1 MKQEGRRRAVDVGAG
16 KTFLGREADRD
27 GEGLRRGVAVF
38 RSWVALR
45 SRWKPVWLVLVGLI
59 GLSPFSAVA
68 QPAKSGA
75 MSQLGV
81 DVVSLKSGKS
91 VRGAI
96 LRQEPNGSVTMAVSR
111 EWLQKANPELLAKLT
126 ADEATAQRTAWE
138 QLRDRL
144 TKLLAA
150 PPESQRSVFFMKQE
164 LERVEKLLAQAEPPE
179 PPQFVWF
186 EAKKEAVAKVS
197 PTMPDRQRVAIW
209 AWSERLKEVET
220 REVADLTRELKQKG
234 VDVTKPAPDLS
245 DQLAARPQ
253 DEREWAARLALVE
266 YAFGTPIDFQGTGDV
281 LVRSNGSRDLKDM
294 APVIAKVLR
303 GQVDSFLKD
312 LTGDGRP
319 GKNKVA
325 SNDDWLKSAKL
336 DAERSGATAFR
347 ATRVDLNVEGRQTA
361 VQSVFV
367 VRVDAGSPEK
377 GQWETVWSHRETADA
392 TKPRAEAE
400 ARIAND
406 PQVKQALDKVKSL
419 GLGAEDQIQQ
429 AIRFGAAT
437 MAAQQTADSRFFE
450 FRDRHL
456 KHLDGPPL
464 WWTK

>member
-1 MKQEGRRRAVDVGAG
+1 MISLLLSLRTR
-16 KTFLGREADRD
+16 FLI
-27 GEGLRRGVAVF
+27 
-38 RSWVALR
+38 
-45 SRWKPVWLVLVGLI
+45 VGLI
-59 GLSPFSAVA
+59 VASFVGLAPLSAVA
-68 QPAKSGA
+68 QPAKSGSL
-75 MSQLGV
+75 SQLGV

-96 LRQEPNGSVTMAVSR
+96 IRQEPNGSLTLAVPR
-111 EWLQKANPELLAKLT
+111 EWLQKANPESLAKL
-126 ADEATAQRTAWE
+126 AAEESTAQREAWE

-144 TKLLAA
+144 TKLLTM
-150 PPESQRSVFFMKQE
+150 PPESQRSVFFLKEE

-179 PPQFVWF
+179 APQFVWF
-186 EAKKEAVAKVS
+186 DAKRETVAKVTPS
-197 PTMPDRQRVAIW
+197 APERQRVALW

-220 REVADLTRELKQKG
+220 RDVADLTKELKQRD
-234 VDVTKPAPDLS
+234 VDPTLPAPDLS
-245 DQLAARPQ
+245 DRLAARPQ
-253 DEREWAARLALVE
+253 DDREWAARMAVVE
-266 YAFGTPIDFQGTGDV
+266 YVFGTPLDFQGTGDV

-319 GKNKVA
+319 AKSKTA
-325 SNDDWLKSAKL
+325 SNSDWLKTAMRE
-336 DAERSGATAFR
+336 AEAANATGFR

-361 VQSVFV
+361 VQSAFV

-377 GQWETVWSHRETADA
+377 AQWETVWSHRETADA
-392 TKPRAEAE
+392 TKVRAEAE

-406 PQVKQALDKVKSL
+406 PQVKQALDTVKSL

-450 FRDRHL
+450 FRDRYV

>member
-1 MKQEGRRRAVDVGAG
+1 MIRWLLTSPTRMTLVRLLVVSL
-16 KTFLGREADRD
+16 LGLASDC
-27 GEGLRRGVAVF
+27 
-38 RSWVALR
+38 AL
-45 SRWKPVWLVLVGLI
+45 
-59 GLSPFSAVA
+59 A
-68 QPAKSGA
+68 QSAKSVP

-96 LRQEPNGSVTMAVSR
+96 LKSEANGSVTMVVPR
-111 EWLQKANPELLAKLT
+111 EWLKQANPELLAKIA
-126 ADEATAQRTAWE
+126 ADEAALQQMAWE
-138 QLRDRL
+138 ELRDRL
-144 TKLLAA
+144 TKLLAT
-150 PPESQRSVFFMKQE
+150 PPESQRSVFFMKEE

-179 PPQFVWF
+179 APQFVWF
-186 EAKKEAVAKVS
+186 EAKREVVAKVS
-197 PTMPDRQRVAIW
+197 PSAPERQRVAML
-209 AWSERLKEVET
+209 AWGERLKEVET
-220 REVADLTRELKQKG
+220 RDVADLTRELKQKG
-234 VDVTKPAPDLS
+234 IDPTNPAPDLS
-245 DQLAARPQ
+245 DQLAARLQ

-266 YAFGTPIDFQGTGDV
+266 YGFGTPIDFQGTGDV
-281 LVRSNGSRDLKDM
+281 LVRSNSSRDLKDM

-319 GKNKVA
+319 AKNKTA
-325 SNDDWLKSAKL
+325 SNNDWLKSAQL
-336 DAERSGATAFR
+336 DAERQDATGFR

-367 VRVDAGSPEK
+367 ARLNTGPQAQSN
-377 GQWETVWSHRETADA
+377 WETIWSHRETADA
-392 TKPRAEAE
+392 TKPRAETE

-406 PQVKQALDKVKSL
+406 PQVKQALDAVKKL
-419 GLGAEDQIQQ
+419 GLGAEDQVQQ

>member
-1 MKQEGRRRAVDVGAG
+1 MIRC
-16 KTFLGREADRD
+16 
-27 GEGLRRGVAVF
+27 
-38 RSWVALR
+38 
-45 SRWKPVWLVLVGLI
+45 WLTSLTRMTLVGLLVVSLL
-59 GLSPFSAVA
+59 GLGPACALA
-68 QPAKSGA
+68 QSAKSVPL
-75 MSQLGV
+75 SQLGV
-81 DVVSLKSGKS
+81 DVVSLKSGKP

-96 LRQEPNGSVTMAVSR
+96 LKSEANGSVTMAVSR
-111 EWLQKANPELLAKLT
+111 EWLKQANPELLVKLT
-126 ADEATAQRTAWE
+126 AEEATEQRVAWE

-144 TKLLAA
+144 TKLLDM

-179 PPQFVWF
+179 APQFVWF
-186 EAKKEAVAKVS
+186 EAKREAIAKVTPS
-197 PTMPDRQRVAIW
+197 APDRQRIALW
-209 AWSERLKEVET
+209 GWGERLKEVET
-220 REVADLTRELKQKG
+220 RDVADLTRELKQKG
-234 VDVTKPAPDLS
+234 VDPTKPAPDLS

-266 YAFGTPIDFQGTGDV
+266 YAFGTPIDFQGTGEV
-281 LVRSNGSRDLKDM
+281 LVRSDASRDLKEM

-319 GKNKVA
+319 AKGKAA
-325 SNDDWLKSAKL
+325 SNNDWLKSAQL
-336 DAERSGATAFR
+336 DTERLGATGFR

-361 VQSVFV
+361 VQSAFV
-367 VRVDAGSPEK
+367 VRINTGPQAQSN
-377 GQWETVWSHRETADA
+377 WETIWSHRETADA
-392 TKPRAEAE
+392 TKPRAETE

-406 PQVKQALDKVKSL
+406 PQVKQALDTVKSL
-419 GLGAEDQIQQ
+419 GLGAEDQVQQ

>member
-1 MKQEGRRRAVDVGAG
+1 MNRCLLKV
-16 KTFLGREADRD
+16 EAASTLIRLLVVSLF
-27 GEGLRRGVAVF
+27 GLLPAC
-38 RSWVALR
+38 
-45 SRWKPVWLVLVGLI
+45 VL
-59 GLSPFSAVA
+59 A
-68 QPAKSGA
+68 QSAKSVA

-96 LRQEPNGSVTMAVSR
+96 LKNEANGSVTMAVPR
-111 EWLQKANPELLAKLT
+111 EWLKQANPELLAKLA
-126 ADEATAQRTAWE
+126 ADEATSQRMAWE
-138 QLRDRL
+138 ELRDRL
-144 TKLLAA
+144 TKLLAT
-150 PPESQRSVFFMKQE
+150 PPESQRSVFFLKEE
-164 LERVEKLLAQAEPPE
+164 LERVEKLLAQAEPSE
-179 PPQFVWF
+179 PTQFVWF
-186 EAKKEAVAKVS
+186 EAKREAIAKVS
-197 PTMPDRQRVAIW
+197 PSVPDRQRIAIW
-209 AWSERLKEVET
+209 AWGERLKEVET
-220 REVADLTRELKQKG
+220 RDVADLTRELKQKG
-234 VDVTKPAPDLS
+234 VDPTKPAPDLS

-266 YAFGTPIDFQGTGDV
+266 YAFGTPLDFQGTGDV
-281 LVRSNGSRDLKDM
+281 LVQSNGSRDLKDM

-312 LTGDGRP
+312 LTGGGRP
-319 GKNKVA
+319 AKSKTA
-325 SNDDWLKSAKL
+325 SNNDWLKSAIR
-336 DAERSGATAFR
+336 DAEQLKATGFR

-361 VQSVFV
+361 VQSAFV
-367 VRVDAGSPEK
+367 VRVGTGPQEQA
-377 GQWETVWSHRETADA
+377 QWETIWSHHETADA
-392 TKPRAEAE
+392 TKVRADAE

-456 KHLDGPPL
+456 KHLAGPPL

>member
-1 MKQEGRRRAVDVGAG
+1 MIRRLFTSPTQMALVRLLVASL
-16 KTFLGREADRD
+16 F
-27 GEGLRRGVAVF
+27 GLVPF
-38 RSWVALR
+38 CALAQ
-45 SRWKPVWLVLVGLI
+45 SAKPVPL
-59 GLSPFSAVA
+59 
-68 QPAKSGA
+68 
-75 MSQLGV
+75 SQLGV

-96 LRQEPNGSVTMAVSR
+96 LKSDANGSVTMAVPR
-111 EWLQKANPELLAKLT
+111 EWLQKANPELLTQLSAEQV
-126 ADEATAQRTAWE
+126 AAQRMAWE

-144 TKLLAA
+144 TKLLAT
-150 PPESQRSVFFMKQE
+150 PSESQRSVFFLKQE
-164 LERVEKLLAQAEPPE
+164 LERVETLLARAEPPE

-186 EAKKEAVAKVS
+186 EAKREAIAKVTPS
-197 PTMPDRQRVAIW
+197 APDRQRVAIW
-209 AWSERLKEVET
+209 AWSERLKDVET
-220 REVADLTRELKQKG
+220 RDVADLTRELKQQG
-234 VDVTKPAPDLS
+234 VDPTTPAPDLS

-253 DEREWAARLALVE
+253 DEHEWAARMAVVE
-266 YAFGTPIDFQGTGDV
+266 YAFGTPLDFQGTGDL
-281 LVRSNGSRDLKDM
+281 LVKSNGSRDLKEM

-319 GKNKVA
+319 AKSKAA
-325 SNDDWLKSAKL
+325 SNNDWLKSAMRE
-336 DAERSGATAFR
+336 AEAANATAFR

-367 VRVDAGSPEK
+367 ARINAGPQAQSH
-377 GQWETVWSHRETADA
+377 WETVWSHRETADA
-392 TKPRAEAE
+392 TKPRTETE

-406 PQVKQALDKVKSL
+406 PQVKQALDAVKKL
-419 GLGAEDQIQQ
+419 GLGAEDQVQQ

>member
-1 MKQEGRRRAVDVGAG
+1 MIRWLLTSPIRMKFIYLAVASL
-16 KTFLGREADRD
+16 T
-27 GEGLRRGVAVF
+27 GLV
-38 RSWVALR
+38 
-45 SRWKPVWLVLVGLI
+45 P
-59 GLSPFSAVA
+59 LSAAA
-68 QPAKSGA
+68 QPAKSSAG
-75 MSQLGV
+75 SQLGV

-96 LRQEPNGSVTMAVSR
+96 IRQEPNGSVTMAVPR
-111 EWLQKANPELLAKLT
+111 EWLQKSNPELLTKLSEE
-126 ADEATAQRTAWE
+126 EAAAQRTAWE

-144 TKLLAA
+144 TKLLDM
-150 PPESQRSVFFMKQE
+150 PPESQRSVFFLKEE
-164 LERVEKLLAQAEPPE
+164 LERVEKLLARAEPPE

-186 EAKKEAVAKVS
+186 EAKKEAVAKVTPS
-197 PTMPDRQRVAIW
+197 APDRQRVAIW

-220 REVADLTRELKQKG
+220 RDVADLTKELKKRD
-234 VDVTKPAPDLS
+234 VDPTLPAPDLS
-245 DQLAARPQ
+245 DRLAARLQ
-253 DEREWAARLALVE
+253 NEREWAARMAVVE
-266 YAFGTPIDFQGTGDV
+266 YAFGTPLDFQGTGDL
-281 LVRSNGSRDLKDM
+281 LVKSNGSRDLKEM
-294 APVIAKVLR
+294 APVIEKVLR
-303 GQVDSFLKD
+303 GQVDSFLKG

-319 GKNKVA
+319 AKSKSA
-325 SNDDWLKSAKL
+325 SDSGWLKTAMR
-336 DAERSGATAFR
+336 DAEVANATAFR

-377 GQWETVWSHRETADA
+377 AVWETVWSHRESADA
-392 TKPRAEAE
+392 TKPRAELE

-406 PQVKQALDKVKSL
+406 PQVKQALDTVKSL
-419 GLGAEDQIQQ
+419 GLGAEDQVQQ

-450 FRDRHL
+450 FRDRYL

>member
-1 MKQEGRRRAVDVGAG
+1 MTDFGLCPEIAVIRLILTSPIRVTLARLLVVSL
-16 KTFLGREADRD
+16 LGLGPAC
-27 GEGLRRGVAVF
+27 VM
-38 RSWVALR
+38 
-45 SRWKPVWLVLVGLI
+45 
-59 GLSPFSAVA
+59 A
-68 QPAKSGA
+68 QSAKSVP

-81 DVVSLKSGKS
+81 DVVGLKSGKS

-96 LRQEPNGSVTMAVSR
+96 LKSEANGSVTMAVPR
-111 EWLQKANPELLAKLT
+111 EWLKQANPELLAKL
-126 ADEATAQRTAWE
+126 AAEEATSQRVAWE

-150 PPESQRSVFFMKQE
+150 PPESQRSVFFMKEE
-164 LERVEKLLAQAEPPE
+164 LERVEKLLGQAEPPE
-179 PPQFVWF
+179 PTQFVWF
-186 EAKKEAVAKVS
+186 EAKREAITKVS
-197 PTMPDRQRVAIW
+197 PNTPERQRVAIW
-209 AWSERLKEVET
+209 GWSTRLKDVET

-234 VDVTKPAPDLS
+234 VDPTKPAPDLS
-245 DQLAARPQ
+245 DQLAARLQ

-266 YAFGTPIDFQGTGDV
+266 YAFGTPIDFQGTADV
-281 LVRSNGSRDLKDM
+281 LVRSDGSRDLKEM

-312 LTGDGRP
+312 LTGGGRP
-319 GKNKVA
+319 AKSKPAAN
-325 SNDDWLKSAKL
+325 NDWLKPAML
-336 DAERSGATAFR
+336 ETERLNSTAFR

-361 VQSVFV
+361 VQMAFV
-367 VRVDAGSPEK
+367 VRIAAGPQGQS
-377 GQWETVWSHRETADA
+377 QWETIWSHRETADA
-392 TKPRAEAE
+392 TKPRAESE

-406 PQVKQALDKVKSL
+406 PQVKQALDAVKKL
-419 GLGAEDQIQQ
+419 DLGAEDQVQQ